1 MIFHENETS
10 RGDEIDRLNESWF
23 FLVWTSDHSGSSTH
37 SPRSRWPICILPAS
51 LYAYANNINITLEAV
66 TFAVTTSFNKLAT
79 EGLKTRNLASLGND
93 VVASLTGSTKS
104 VFSFGK
110 CPQLMFVLAGEFA
123 IAVRDLR

>member
-1 MIFHENETS
+1 M
-10 RGDEIDRLNESWF
+10 
-23 FLVWTSDHSGSSTH
+23 
-37 SPRSRWPICILPAS
+37 PAS

-79 EGLKTRNLASLGND
+79 EGLKIRNLASLGND

-104 VFSFGK
+104 VFVGK

-123 IAVRDLR
+123 IAVHDLR